1 VLQWYTLPEMEA
13 ENTIAMEETITCRYF
28 STPARV
34 YIHDNKIT
42 GTSGILIT
50 GTSGILITG
59 TSGILSNGFTVIKEN
74 NVFN

>member
-1 VLQWYTLPEMEA
+1 MEA
-13 ENTIAMEETITCRYF
+13 ENTIALEETITCRYS

-34 YIHDNKIT
+34 YIHDNK
-42 GTSGILIT
+42 
-50 GTSGILITG
+50 ITG